1 MITLILIAL
10 AMGFG
15 AYIGFWLGFRA
26 GISYASSGLKSFL
39 NSLTDIDKSYFAMLI
54 NDYNDS
60 VRKARDESKK
70 PKSSLNVVK

>member
-15 AYIGFWLGFRA
+15 AYIGFWLGFKS
-26 GISYASSGLKSFL
+26 GISYASSGLNSFL
-39 NSLTDIDKSYFAMLI
+39 NSLNDLDKSYFAMLI

-60 VRKARDESKK
+60 VRKARAESKK